1 MEIITVLCCTKKAG
15 EFMSVYGV
23 DYMNG
28 EDIDFLIVDADS
40 DDEARKE
47 AGKLLNA
54 QGLPKRNIINLEKLD
69 WLDK

>member
-1 MEIITVLCCTKKAG
+1 
-15 EFMSVYGV
+15 MSVYGV

-40 DDEARKE
+40 DDEARIK